1 MSVNYLDKTGATYLV
16 GKIKTL
22 LAGKV
27 DTVSGKGL
35 STNDYTTAE
44 QTKLSGIEAGAEV
57 NVIESITVNGS
68 TVTPTSKAVALTIP
82 TALSSLSDD
91 STHRLVTDTEKST
104 WGGKQDALVF
114 NTAYDA
120 STNKAATMTD
130 ISDAIS
136 GITGI
141 EFEIVQALPQEGE
154 TGVIYLILQSP
165 AGSGQDIYDEYIWLS
180 SSSTYEKIGST
191 AVDLSD
197 YVKEEDLVAITNAEI
212 DAMFA

>member
-1 MSVNYLDKTGATYLV
+1 MSVNYLDKTGTTYLV

-35 STNDYTTAE
+35 STEDYTTAE
-44 QTKLSGIEAGAEV
+44 QTKLSGIATGAQV
-57 NVIESITVNGS
+57 NVIEEITVNG
-68 TVTPTSKAVALTIP
+68 TAVTPSSKSVALTIP
-82 TALSSLSDD
+82 TSLSSLSDD
-91 STHRLVTDTEKST
+91 STHRLVTDTDKTT
-104 WGGKQDALVF
+104 WSGKQDALVF

-130 ISDAIS
+130 ITDAVS

-141 EFEIVQALPQEGE
+141 EFEIVQSLPVTGE

-197 YVKEEDLVAITNAEI
+197 YVKNTDLVAITNNEI
-212 DAMFA
+212 DAMFV